1 MKKFYKIITLLL
13 LFAFLST
20 YSPLNETNLN
30 LENNNNFFNIKK
42 IIVKNN
48 FLVKKNNVYEKLD
61 KMYNKSIFL
70 IKRKDI
76 EEALKT
82 INFLEKIEV
91 KKKISR
97 HNNS

>member
-48 FLVKKNNVYEKLD
+48 VYIIIIDL
-61 KMYNKSIFL
+61 S
-70 IKRKDI
+70 
-76 EEALKT
+76 
-82 INFLEKIEV
+82 
-91 KKKISR
+91 
-97 HNNS
+97 